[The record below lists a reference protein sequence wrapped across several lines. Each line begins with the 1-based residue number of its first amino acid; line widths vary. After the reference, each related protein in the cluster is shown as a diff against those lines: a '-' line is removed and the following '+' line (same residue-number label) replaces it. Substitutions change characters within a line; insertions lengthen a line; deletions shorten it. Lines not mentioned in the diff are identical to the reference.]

1 MINIYLNYV
10 KASLR
15 CRKAQTFVEYALLL
29 AFIFV
34 IAYFLHQNMGIDAN
48 GRPELHSLSLK
59 VRNTFNY
66 ISNMTNTELSSM

>member
-34 IAYFLHQNMGIDAN
+34 IAYFLQAN
-48 GRPELHSLSLK
+48 CQAK
-59 VRNTFNY
+59 CNTF
-66 ISNMTNTELSSM
+66 EK

>member
-34 IAYFLHQNMGIDAN
+34 IAYFLQIDWQ
-48 GRPELHSLSLK
+48 
-59 VRNTFNY
+59 
-66 ISNMTNTELSSM
+66 SSYNSTYNPKLNLFSQK